1 MKKKLIYLFPVLIAI
16 LVVGV
21 TKAQAQVIG
30 ELKAKIPFEFH
41 AGGATLPPGN
51 YTIEVLPNSEFN
63 LMEIKSDDNHSVAL
77 FQTIGVQSSSLPK
90 NSELLFDHTGGD
102 YYLARIFDEDD
113 KSGAAVLDAE
123 YAKKYGAALPAVDF
137 EHVAVVY
144 KSK

>member
-1 MKKKLIYLFPVLIAI
+1 MKKKLIYLFPVLVAI
-16 LVVGV
+16 FVLGV
-21 TKAQAQVIG
+21 SKAQAQVTG
-30 ELKAKIPFEFH
+30 ELKVTIPFQFH

-63 LMEIKSDDNHSVAL
+63 LMEIKSDDSRSTAL
-77 FQTIGVQSSSLPK
+77 LQTIGVQSRSLPK

-113 KSGAAVLDAE
+113 NSGVAVMDPE
-123 YAKKYGAALPAVDF
+123 YTKKYGAALPAVDF
-137 EHVAVVY
+137 EHIAVVY